1 MHFILYFLSEIWVPS
16 KTDIIK
22 TCNTAKCTENYTTT
36 FKQKQFDFYIE
47 EYKFLI
53 LFICN
58 FLCL

>member
-47 EYKFLI
+47 E
-53 LFICN
+53 
-58 FLCL
+58 